1 MKKRSGS
8 GAQGLLPEVSAP
20 SENPDLIAAATALQ
34 ETLERLREVVERSLH
49 GSLTTRKQIERTA
62 AALTALGPLELEI
75 GQQARAL
82 VGAIDRSRRLQ
93 EDLTNK
99 AHARALELQA
109 RSAELQFLMAALEK
123 LGQETHRVAASFEG
137 QTSPER
143 LAAGAVELDGLV
155 ARARELAEQAGTR
168 GFDDVR
174 RQVEALR
181 QQLSAARNRLTLS
194 GGPAQA

>member
-1 MKKRSGS
+1 MSS
-8 GAQGLLPEVSAP
+8 PIE
-20 SENPDLIAAATALQ
+20 EPDLIAAATTLQ

-62 AALTALGPLELEI
+62 AALTALGPLEAEI
-75 GQQARAL
+75 GQHAHAL
-82 VGAIDRSRRLQ
+82 IGAIDRSRRLQ
-93 EDLTNK
+93 EDLTRK

-109 RSAELQFLMAALEK
+109 RSAELQALMDSLGQ
-123 LGQETHRVAASFEG
+123 LGQETHRVAGSFEG
-137 QTSPER
+137 QTSPES
-143 LAAGAVELDGLV
+143 LAAAAVELDGLV
-155 ARARELAEQAGTR
+155 ARARELADQAGTH

-194 GGPAQA
+194 GGPARA